1 MCLHLKNVAHA
12 AFDRAA
18 SPNVPRKASR
28 LSVPISLSLAGMFPF
43 ILDFQIVIGSSERNR
58 RKAPSPLARSLDYD
72 DGGPRGAARAR
83 GCKRLKESGSNG
95 DAYHAKANGYL
106 PAGSLTNSPTLGQ
119 R

>member
-1 MCLHLKNVAHA
+1 MLLPIVPPSLSLSMCQEKHPVC
-12 AFDRAA
+12 
-18 SPNVPRKASR
+18 
-28 LSVPISLSLAGMFPF
+28 LSLSLSLAGMFPF

-58 RKAPSPLARSLDYD
+58 RKAPSFPLALARSLDYD

-106 PAGSLTNSPTLGQ
+106 PAGAPTLRQ